1 MTKKDFF
8 ILMIKLFGLSSAVT
22 NIFSVIPNNIAY
34 AISYFDLVS
43 ILWIAGVSAIIIGL
57 FILLVFKAEAIV
69 EFLRLERGFE
79 ETRIE
84 LGNLNSSD
92 VIKIGTFIIGGL
104 MIIRNIPWFLSNTY
118 WAFKNDIAGIPNG
131 SKDSFNWAVNGLNLI
146 FGYVL
151 ITNYDLIVKR
161 FKRKEEK

>member
-8 ILMIKLFGLSSAVT
+8 ILMIKLFGLSSALT
-22 NIFSVIPNNIAY
+22 NIFSVIPNNISY
-34 AISYFDLVS
+34 AISYFDLLS
-43 ILWIAGVSAIIIGL
+43 ILWIIGVSAIIIGL

-69 EFLRLERGFE
+69 DYLSLEKGFE
-79 ETRIE
+79 ENRIE

-92 VIKIGTFIIGGL
+92 ILKIGTFIIGGL

-118 WAFKNDIAGIPNG
+118 WAFKNEIAGIPNG

-146 FGYVL
+146 VGYVL
-151 ITNYDLIVKR
+151 MTNYDLIAKR
-161 FKRKEEK
+161 LKSKEE